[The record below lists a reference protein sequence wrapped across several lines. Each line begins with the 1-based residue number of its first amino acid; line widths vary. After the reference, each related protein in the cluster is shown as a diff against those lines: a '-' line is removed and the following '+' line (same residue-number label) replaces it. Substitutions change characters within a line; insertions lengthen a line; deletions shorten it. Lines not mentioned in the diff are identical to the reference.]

1 MYEKRRFRIELQ
13 RSGMPHK
20 GILVADLLQTGRS
33 YGACATISLVN
44 CYKQNAPMELKTNA
58 DAAV

>member
-1 MYEKRRFRIELQ
+1 
-13 RSGMPHK
+13 MPHK